1 MMHGQK
7 NIKKFAVFFD
17 YSLKITEDFYTN
29 IILLILIVSYP
40 LHKHNFSEIYY
51 TNDFQWLRPS
61 LPTST
66 FVHFL

>member
-7 NIKKFAVFFD
+7 NIKKFAVFLD
-17 YSLKITEDFYTN
+17 YSLKITEDFCTN

-51 TNDFQWLRPS
+51 TNDFQ
-61 LPTST
+61 
-66 FVHFL
+66 